1 MKGDD
6 FSGLVIYGK
15 KGAAFSKTEAEL
27 LSENIKRILTTRRGE
42 RVGEPDFGSNI
53 MTYLFM
59 PQMLVEDL
67 IAEIITSIERSEP
80 RVIVNNCTLR
90 SSKDEIINIDL
101 DLTIR
106 TRNLERLQIGV
117 TL

>member
-1 MKGDD
+1 
-6 FSGLVIYGK
+6 
-15 KGAAFSKTEAEL
+15 
-27 LSENIKRILTTRRGE
+27 
-42 RVGEPDFGSNI
+42 

-106 TRNLERLQIGV
+106 TRNSERLQIGV